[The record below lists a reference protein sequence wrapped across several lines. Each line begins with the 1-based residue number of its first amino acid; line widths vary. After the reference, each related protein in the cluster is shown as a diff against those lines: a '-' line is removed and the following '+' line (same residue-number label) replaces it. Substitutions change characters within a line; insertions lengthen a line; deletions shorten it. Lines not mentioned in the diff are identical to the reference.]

1 MGDRN
6 VKTFLAKSAE
16 MCPSRLQD
24 SSVTTFQG
32 RSARMFQDN
41 NVNKFLVNSV
51 AMFLVNNVAMFQ
63 GSSVEMFHH
72 RSVAT
77 FQDNSAAV
85 FLASNASR
93 SPSRSVTLLSHPMEG
108 SKKVKEKK
116 KIQICPCRQKRK
128 LPALLF

>member
-16 MCPSRLQD
+16 MCPSRFQD

-41 NVNKFLVNSV
+41 NVNKFLVK
-51 AMFLVNNVAMFQ
+51 
-63 GSSVEMFHH
+63 
-72 RSVAT
+72 SVAT
-77 FQDNSAAV
+77 FLDNSAAV

-108 SKKVKEKK
+108 SKKLKEKK
-116 KIQICPCRQKRK
+116 KIQICPCRHKRK
-128 LPALLF
+128 LPALLFMFVEDM

>member
-1 MGDRN
+1 M
-6 VKTFLAKSAE
+6 
-16 MCPSRLQD
+16 
-24 SSVTTFQG
+24 FQG

-51 AMFLVNNVAMFQ
+51 
-63 GSSVEMFHH
+63 EMFHH

-77 FQDNSAAV
+77 FQDNSAAM
-85 FLASNASR
+85 FLANNASR

-116 KIQICPCRQKRK
+116 KIQICPCRHKRK
-128 LPALLF
+128 PPALLFMFVEDMNS